1 MFDALSAWRR
11 RQTMRGMS
19 LIELLVVLSIVAIV
33 IGVAIPRTA
42 AILHDAGV
50 RGAAYYY
57 RGLIRQVRRR
67 AITERRYI
75 GIVFTEKD
83 GDVSFELFA
92 DGNGNGI
99 RTQEMRRGI
108 DTPYQPNWHY
118 RNRFIGVRYGG
129 AATLA
134 GRFPPLRFGRGS
146 ILSFSPTGT
155 ATSGTLFLSNDQG
168 NLYAAIVAG
177 VTGRVRL
184 VRYRAGKWEP
194 V

>member
-1 MFDALSAWRR
+1 MLSTWRQRIFSTPAGWTLTELMF
-11 RQTMRGMS
+11 
-19 LIELLVVLSIVAIV
+19 VLSIVAILL
-33 IGVAIPRTA
+33 GVSIPRTA
-42 AILHDAGV
+42 AILNDASI

-75 GIVFTEKD
+75 GIVFSEEG
-83 GDVSFELFA
+83 GDVSFRLFA
-92 DGNGNGI
+92 DGNRNGI

-108 DTPYQPNWHY
+108 DPPYQARWHY
-118 RNRFIGVRYGG
+118 RSRFTGVQYGG
-129 AATLA
+129 AGPLA
-134 GRFPPLRFGRGS
+134 GEFPPLRFGRGS

-155 ATSGTLFLSNDQG
+155 ATSGTLFLG
-168 NLYAAIVAG
+168 NEHGSLYAAVVAG

-184 VRYRAGKWEP
+184 VRYRDGGWQA